1 MLYQCIEGLRSW
13 KLRFYLYRI
22 APKKLIKIGQNSIR
36 LLNFVIRAQ
45 TPQLYNWKIEKHSYL
60 SDCIVSL
67 NNWKDTFTLDW
78 RRLIKTIAV
87 NTSKRLLFQSHII
100 KPINWFIPIWL
111 QIFIICKI
119 NDMLLNKGWGY
130 LPASSWALSSSS
142 VFSSSLGTSFWVL
155 YET

>member
-67 NNWKDTFTLDW
+67 NNWKDTFTLD
-78 RRLIKTIAV
+78 RGGLVKTISIDA
-87 NTSKRLLFQSHII
+87 SQSFLLQSHII
-100 KPINWFIPIWL
+100 KPINWFIPIWF
-111 QIFIICKI
+111 QVFIIYTI
-119 NDMLLNKGWGY
+119 SDIRVDFNLD
-130 LPASSWALSSSS
+130 LPASSSSG
-142 VFSSSLGTSFWVL
+142 VFSTSVLFSSGTCWVL